1 MASLNR
7 VFIIGNLTMDPELR
21 FTPNG
26 AAVANIRV
34 AVNHRYQ
41 GNDGNWVEEASFFNV
56 VAWGRQAEIANEYLR
71 KGRPV
76 LVEGRLRSRSWETPE
91 GQKRSTVEIVAQRI
105 QFLDRAADRTGARG
119 EDVLSEVAD
128 ADLQALGDGIDDVP
142 F

>member
-26 AAVANIRV
+26 TAVANLRV

-41 GNDGNWVEEASFFNV
+41 GASGDWVEEASFFNV
-56 VAWGRQAEIANEYLR
+56 VAWGRQAEVCNEYLR

-76 LVEGRLRSRSWETPE
+76 LIEGRLRSRSWETPE
-91 GQKRSTVEIVAQRI
+91 GQKRSTVEIVASRV
-105 QFLDRAADRTGARG
+105 QFLGKAETRSEDTIAA
-119 EDVLSEVAD
+119 EAD
-128 ADLQALGDGIDDVP
+128 ADLQALGVSEIDDVP

>member
-26 AAVANIRV
+26 TAVANLRV

-41 GNDGNWVEEASFFNV
+41 GASGDWVEEASFFNV
-56 VAWGRQAEIANEYLR
+56 VAWGRQAEVCNEYLR

-76 LVEGRLRSRSWETPE
+76 LIEGRLRSRSWETPE
-91 GQKRSTVEIVAQRI
+91 GQKRSAVEIVASRV
-105 QFLDRAADRTGARG
+105 QFLGKAETRSEDTIAA
-119 EDVLSEVAD
+119 EAD
-128 ADLQALGDGIDDVP
+128 ADLQALGVGEIDDVP

>member
-21 FTPNG
+21 FTPSG
-26 AAVANIRV
+26 TAVANLRV

-41 GNDGNWVEEASFFNV
+41 STSGDWVEEASFFTV
-56 VAWGRQAEIANEYLR
+56 VAWGRQAEVANEYLR

-76 LVEGRLRSRSWETPE
+76 LIEGRLRSRSWETSD
-91 GQKRSTVEIVAQRI
+91 GQKRSTVEIVASRV
-105 QFLDRAADRTGARG
+105 QFLDKVGARS
-119 EDVLSEVAD
+119 EDVTAEQAD
-128 ADLQALGDGIDDVP
+128 TDLQALGVSDIDDVP

>member
-26 AAVANIRV
+26 TAVANLRV

-41 GNDGNWVEEASFFNV
+41 GASGDWVDEASFFNV
-56 VAWGRQAEIANEYLR
+56 VAWGRQAEVCNEYLR

-91 GQKRSTVEIVAQRI
+91 GQKRSTVEIVASRV
-105 QFLDRAADRTGARG
+105 QFLDRAGGRS
-119 EDVLSEVAD
+119 EDMMAEQAD
-128 ADLQALGDGIDDVP
+128 ADLQALGVGDIDDVP

>member
-7 VFIIGNLTMDPELR
+7 VFLIGNLTMDPELR

-26 AAVANIRV
+26 TAVANIRI

-41 GNDGNWVEEASFFNV
+41 GNSGDWVEEASFFTV
-56 VAWGRQAEIANEYLR
+56 VAWGRQAEVANEYLK

-91 GQKRSTVEIVAQRI
+91 GQKRSTVEVVASRL
-105 QFLDRAADRTGARG
+105 QFLDRAGARN
-119 EDVLSEVAD
+119 EDAMAD
-128 ADLQALGDGIDDVP
+128 AADVDLQALGEGNFDDVP

>member
-56 VAWGRQAEIANEYLR
+56 VAWGRQAETANEYLR
-71 KGRPV
+71 KGKPV
-76 LVEGRLRSRSWETPE
+76 LVEGRLRSRSWETPD
-91 GQKRSTVEIVAQRI
+91 GQKRSTVEIVAQRL
-105 QFLDRAADRTGARG
+105 QFLDRAGAGGRS
-119 EDVLSEVAD
+119 EDVMAEVAD
-128 ADLQALGDGIDDVP
+128 ADLQALGDDIDDVP